1 MKTREIACQHYIHEH
16 NCDLGKEAEFY
27 GHCQTCKT
35 YSAKRGGK
43 AARTD
48 NRKQKLDRI
57 MRKEKWDL

>member
-1 MKTREIACQHYIHEH
+1 MKDREIACQHYIHEH

-27 GHCQTCKT
+27 GRCQTCKT